1 MCSRRFGISLL
12 CSFQT
17 VQEWALGGNPGG
29 RPPAG
34 SRGIKAPDLLTWSP
48 RPLRWLR
55 CGVRTGA
62 VQIGQAVTELSLL
75 VSKRRSLSF
84 NHNSGLQPG
93 PSHSCCLRPSSCGF
107 RDGIPHALLVV
118 YFSYY
123 PWSGHSHPT
132 PDINKAFLSLAVR
145 TSETFSAQHSTD
157 ELVGAAA
164 VLLLRC
170 CWAP

>member
-1 MCSRRFGISLL
+1 M
-12 CSFQT
+12 
-17 VQEWALGGNPGG
+17 
-29 RPPAG
+29 
-34 SRGIKAPDLLTWSP
+34 
-48 RPLRWLR
+48 
-55 CGVRTGA
+55 
-62 VQIGQAVTELSLL
+62 QIGQAVTELSLL

-132 PDINKAFLSLAVR
+132 PDIKKAFLSLAVR

-164 VLLLRC
+164 AVLLGSLKVHCYFHTKVFQDEQVLKSCRRRLTLHHSSNLHRSQLRVSTES
-170 CWAP
+170 

>member
-1 MCSRRFGISLL
+1 M
-12 CSFQT
+12 
-17 VQEWALGGNPGG
+17 
-29 RPPAG
+29 
-34 SRGIKAPDLLTWSP
+34 
-48 RPLRWLR
+48 
-55 CGVRTGA
+55 
-62 VQIGQAVTELSLL
+62 QIGQAVTELSLL

-107 RDGIPHALLVV
+107 RDGIPHTLLVV

-164 VLLLRC
+164 VLLRC
-170 CWAP
+170 CCCGGAAGLPEGSLLFSYQGVSRRAGAEILQETTDTSSQL